1 MSECRLEG
9 LVNRAKVYTENI
21 KKEYQKQTM
30 ILEQP
35 KLFKTKKMK
44 DFQLVGLNWL
54 MNLNR
59 LNINGIL
66 ADEMGCGK
74 TIQTISLL
82 AMLKEKQKVIKPSLI
97 VVPLST
103 IDNWKNEF
111 K

>member
-1 MSECRLEG
+1 
-9 LVNRAKVYTENI
+9 
-21 KKEYQKQTM
+21 M

-35 KLFKTKKMK
+35 KLFKSKKMK

-74 TIQTISLL
+74 TI
-82 AMLKEKQKVIKPSLI
+82 
-97 VVPLST
+97 
-103 IDNWKNEF
+103 
-111 K
+111 